1 MRLIGHPNLESRSVS
16 EMFANSQSTS
26 KPKVLVVEDDRTL
39 REALRYNLVAEGYV
53 VVVAEDGG
61 DGLFMARQE
70 DPDVV
75 VLDLMLPTLSGTEVC
90 KALRRDGS
98 IVPVIMLTA
107 RGAEVDRIGGLEAG
121 ADDYVTKPF
130 SMRELLARVA
140 SQIRRLVMLK
150 TVSAVSHEPSIDL
163 GDLHI
168 NRDMHSV
175 VVRGKDIELRPREF
189 DLLTHLASNPGRVY
203 TRDQLLQDVWGFEYV
218 GETRTV
224 DVHVRWLRLKIEEDP
239 ARPALLTTVRGVG
252 YRLNV

>member
-1 MRLIGHPNLESRSVS
+1 MRLIDPPNLESRSVF
-16 EMFANSQSTS
+16 EMFGNSQSAS
-26 KPKVLVVEDDRTL
+26 KPKILVVEDDRTL

-53 VVVAEDGG
+53 VFVAEDGG
-61 DGLFMARQE
+61 DGLFMARKE

-107 RGAEVDRIGGLEAG
+107 RDAEGDRIGGLEAG

-140 SQIRRLVMLK
+140 SQIRRMVMLK
-150 TVSAVSHEPSIDL
+150 TVSVVSEPSIDL

-189 DLLTHLASNPGRVY
+189 DLLAHLASNPGRVY

-218 GETRTV
+218 GDTRTV
-224 DVHVRWLRLKIEEDP
+224 DVHVRWLRIKIEENP

-252 YRLNV
+252 YRLNF